1 MKVLIATLGLTGDD
15 DRVYH
20 KETVSLLAAGHA
32 VTLATNSGSPP
43 APAREGFRHLE
54 LGGVGLADFSKRLAG
69 LAREWPADALQING
83 FELLATASRIKKTLG
98 IPLLYDVQD
107 THREM
112 WATFSSK
119 PPVIRQLINWGLGR
133 FEKRHAREVD
143 VVLAASRLIER
154 RYGKWK
160 LKTVFVPNYPRL
172 RPVDL
177 NGERPPLVIYH
188 GQLSVERGIPQL
200 VQAFGSVLE
209 SVPEARLEIY
219 GRARQSGLAEVLQ
232 AQVEG
237 MGFAEAVQIKPAIPH
252 QAILEKL
259 TEARIGVIPFL
270 DRPLF
275 RVAPANKLFE
285 YMLCGCAVVA
295 SDLPILR
302 EDGREAVCY
311 VPPGDVPALTAA
323 LTELL
328 QHPGRQRELA
338 ARGRKLVETTYNWG
352 AIEEDYRAIFQEEA

>member
-1 MKVLIATLGLTGDD
+1 MKVLIATLGLTADD
-15 DRVYH
+15 DRLYH
-20 KETVSLLAAGHA
+20 KEIVSLLDARHE
-32 VTLATNSGSPP
+32 VTLVTNSDSPP
-43 APAREGFRHLE
+43 AHKRDSFRHVE
-54 LGGVGLADFSKRLAG
+54 MGGVGLADFSKRLAG
-69 LAREWPADALQING
+69 LATEWEAEALQING
-83 FELLATASRIKKTLG
+83 FELLAAGSEIKKNLG
-98 IPLLYDVQD
+98 IPLIYDVQD
-107 THREM
+107 THKEM

-119 PPVIRQLINWGLGR
+119 PPGVRQLINWGLGR

-143 VVLAASRLIER
+143 VVLAASHLIER
-154 RYGKWK
+154 RYGKWG

-177 NGERPPLVIYH
+177 TGERPPLVIYH

-200 VQAFGSVLE
+200 VQAFGSVLG

-219 GRARQSGLAEVLQ
+219 GRARQSGLAEQLQ

-237 MGFAEAVQIKPAIPH
+237 MGLGETVQIKPAIPH

-270 DRPLF
+270 DLPLF

-302 EDGREAVCY
+302 ADGGDSLRY
-311 VPPGDVPALTAA
+311 VPPGDTAALTTA

-328 QHPGRQRELA
+328 LHPGRQRKLA
-338 ARGRKLVETTYNWG
+338 AKGRELVETTYNWG
-352 AIEEDYRAIFQEEA
+352 AIEPDYLAIFQEEA